1 MVKQIIFHRLPSK
14 ASMEFEL
21 WPSFKMGLKFKES
34 SLRGSL
40 GVLNTDRVRRGLFG

>member
-14 ASMEFEL
+14 ASIEFEL
-21 WPSFKMGLKFKES
+21 WSSFKMGLKFKES